1 MALRT
6 LEPSTVY
13 DLANTQSPAPGEDSL
28 DRGDGDRTGSGGH
41 EGAEDASMSD
51 GRRSPGST
59 GTRQGP
65 HGTRHA
71 PTDGALR
78 GHRQATDP
86 LLTGRDAPGTPQKI
100 HVRLKIKD
108 QPGKKSG
115 NSRPLKHVQ
124 LFVGT
129 ASKKELAQAQ

>member
-1 MALRT
+1 LRT

-13 DLANTQSPAPGEDSL
+13 DLANTPTPAPGEDSS
-28 DRGDGDRTGSGGH
+28 DRGDGDGTRSGGH
-41 EGAEDASMSD
+41 EGAEDASASD

-65 HGTRHA
+65 RRTRHA

-78 GHRQATDP
+78 GHRQAMDA
-86 LLTGRDAPGTPQKI
+86 LLPVHDAPGTPQKI

-108 QPGKKSG
+108 
-115 NSRPLKHVQ
+115 
-124 LFVGT
+124 
-129 ASKKELAQAQ
+129 